1 MRLSKTVVIVS
12 LIASLISFC
21 LFVSDANALVLTAGQ
36 MSEVLLA
43 VFGAGVSSF
52 GVGLIEY
59 RYYRIDSEDK
69 LLNKAHLLISAI
81 DGLEEFCLCD
91 IEGCNAEQLLLDYLR
106 EEETNRAV
114 AGGPM
119 SIVLSHASR
128 DALIVAIEHCDEG
141 QIAHVIENKHS
152 CFTIY
157 VSDSI
162 SELEKVIK
170 SYRYYDRCLKEVVPD
185 IKGLI
190 EQMSYLSQDIPF
202 IKSLGCVKGARKAR
216 YLERFIAQEE
226 KAESALR
233 PAIEAI
239 RLFDR
244 GQSSY
249 ADVMDSL
256 IVCQKSWV
264 CCDSKE
270 NQSRNSFAISLYN
283 SILSFACL
291 TSSKTVPLYE
301 SFESKDGTFPVL

>member
-21 LFVSDANALVLTAGQ
+21 LYVSDANAFVLTAGQ
-36 MSEVLLA
+36 MNEVLLA

-59 RYYRIDSEDK
+59 RYYRVDSEDK
-69 LLNKAHLLISAI
+69 LLKKAHLLISAI
-81 DGLEEFCLCD
+81 DGLEEFRLGHV
-91 IEGCNAEQLLLDYLR
+91 EGFNAEQLFLDYLR
-106 EEETNRAV
+106 EEETNQAV
-114 AGGPM
+114 IGGPL

-128 DALIVAIEHCDEG
+128 DALIVAIEHCDES
-141 QIAHVIENKHS
+141 QIAYVIENEHS
-152 CFTIY
+152 CFAKY

-170 SYRYYDRCLKEVVPD
+170 TYRYYDRCLKEAVPD

-190 EQMSYLSQDIPF
+190 EQMTYLSQDIPF
-202 IKSLGCVKGARKAR
+202 IKSLDCVNGARKAR
-216 YLERFIAQEE
+216 CLERFITQEE
-226 KAESALR
+226 KAETTLR
-233 PAIEAI
+233 PVFETI
-239 RLFDR
+239 RLFDN

-264 CCDSKE
+264 CCGAKE

-283 SILSFACL
+283 SILSFARL

-301 SFESKDGTFPVL
+301 SFESKDGSFPVL